1 MTDPLH
7 VCVVTGEESGD
18 ALAASIV
25 AALRR
30 AVATERELHLTGVGG
45 ARLEALGLRSLFPLE
60 DIAVMGIT
68 AVLARLPLIMRRIA
82 QTADHVVAA
91 RPDLLL
97 LVDSPDFTH
106 RVAKGVRARAPGIPA
121 VKVVSPSVW
130 AWRPGRARAMAA
142 YVDHLLALLPFEP
155 EVHERLGGPPT
166 TYIGHPLIE
175 AADLHSNG
183 TLGDDAM
190 VLLLPGSRGS
200 EIARH
205 MGLFGEVAKRIAT
218 HEPHARFVLPAVPHV
233 RPAIEAAI
241 EDWEVPVRLIGPDEK
256 HGAMRRAT
264 AALAASGTV
273 TLELAL
279 AGVPMV
285 VAYRIDPIV
294 ARLRWLGTMD
304 SIVLPNLILGRNAF
318 PEFIHRDASADALT
332 AALSPLLRPGAP
344 RDAQLAAAA
353 EVGVR
358 MRGDNPVPPSEV
370 AARAILDVLA
380 AKAALRT
387 SGARRF
393 T

>member
-1 MTDPLH
+1 MTKTLD

-25 AALRR
+25 VALRR
-30 AVATERELHLTGVGG
+30 AIGPKRKLRLTGVGG
-45 ARLEALGLRSLFPLE
+45 ARLESLGLRSIFPLE

-68 AVLARLPLIMRRIA
+68 AVLARLPTIMRRIG
-82 QTADHVVAA
+82 QTADHVVAT

-106 RVAKGVRARAPGIPA
+106 RVARRVRARTSGIPA
-121 VKVVSPSVW
+121 IKVVSPSVW

-155 EVHERLGGPPT
+155 DVHARLGGPPT

-175 AADLHSNG
+175 ARDLQPDGAAREDN
-183 TLGDDAM
+183 T
-190 VLLLPGSRGS
+190 VLLLPGSRAS

-205 MGLFGEVAKRIAT
+205 MDLFGEVAKRVAVR
-218 HEPHARFVLPAVPHV
+218 EPDVRFVLPAVPHV
-233 RPAIEAAI
+233 RPAIEAALRR
-241 EDWEVPVRLIGPDEK
+241 WEVPVRLLGPDDK
-256 HGAMRRAT
+256 HRVMRRAA

-294 ARLRWLGTMD
+294 ASLRWLGTMD

-332 AALSPLLRPGAP
+332 AALLPLLRPGAE
-344 RDAQLAAAA
+344 RDAQLAAAE
-353 EVGVR
+353 EVAVR
-358 MRGDNPVPPSEV
+358 MRGDNSVPSEV
-370 AARAILDVLA
+370 AASAILDVLA
-380 AKAALRT
+380 ARAV
-387 SGARRF
+387 
-393 T
+393 

>member
-1 MTDPLH
+1 MTAPLR

-25 AALRR
+25 TALRNTI
-30 AVATERELHLTGVGG
+30 APGRELRLTGVGG
-45 ARLEALGLRSLFPLE
+45 AGLASLGLHSLFPLE

-68 AVLARLPLIMRRIA
+68 AVLQRLPLILRRIG
-82 QTADHVVAA
+82 QTVDHVVADP
-91 RPDLLL
+91 PDLLL

-106 RVAKGVRARAPGIPA
+106 RVARQVRSITPGIPA

-166 TYIGHPLIE
+166 TYIGHPLVE
-175 AADLHSNG
+175 AVGLRADAAAREE
-183 TLGDDAM
+183 AM
-190 VLLLPGSRGS
+190 VLLLPGSRAG

-205 MGLFGEVAKRIAT
+205 MDLFGDVAAQVAT
-218 HEPHARFVLPAVPHV
+218 HVPTASFVLPAVPDV
-233 RPAIEAAI
+233 RAAIEAAI
-241 EDWEVPVRLIGPDEK
+241 ARWVVPVRLVGPDEK
-256 HGAMRRAT
+256 HGAMQRAT

-279 AGVPMV
+279 SGTPMV

-294 ARLRWLGTMD
+294 ARLRWLGRMD

-318 PEFIHRDASADALT
+318 PEFVHREASAGALT
-332 AALSPLLRPGAP
+332 AALLPLLRPSEEL
-344 RDAQLAAAA
+344 DAQLAAAA
-353 EVGVR
+353 EVDLR
-358 MRGDNPVPPSEV
+358 MRADGSVPSAV
-370 AARAILDVLA
+370 AARTILDVLST
-380 AKAALRT
+380 K
-387 SGARRF
+387 GA
-393 T
+393 